1 MYLPDTARLT
11 VVSCTPTVS
20 AISAMVIGFKCDAP
34 WSRKSRCGED
44 LAGTRI
50 QSGDLIGGLLYVLD
64 SYRHA
69 ARDLGEPVPA
79 EVFHVLGNN
88 SVLDTVF
95 FSLSPQLNQQT
106 RAQIARA
113 NSRRIKCLD

>member
-1 MYLPDTARLT
+1 MRNLFSVQRDLIFPIYFLGDH
-11 VVSCTPTVS
+11 VWQH
-20 AISAMVIGFKCDAP
+20 VIL
-34 WSRKSRCGED
+34 RRCGED

-106 RAQIARA
+106 LAQIARA